1 MGRPPQAIA
10 AACRCL
16 ARWAALLHPQG
27 KGGEDGPWHVPE
39 AHPRVAG
46 RAALLGRANL
56 MARIGYHGIVGNTR
70 RVLLYVR
77 AFSHNRAVS
86 T

>member
-1 MGRPPQAIA
+1 
-10 AACRCL
+10 
-16 ARWAALLHPQG
+16 
-27 KGGEDGPWHVPE
+27 
-39 AHPRVAG
+39 
-46 RAALLGRANL
+46 
-56 MARIGYHGIVGNTR
+56 MAWVGSHGVVGNTR